1 MGMVVKRIDRVYNFL
16 VDETKKFSIDDFK
29 RIKGFSAIEISD
41 KLDILRN
48 NVSKELNEL
57 HKADLVIKIKERPVK
72 YFSKNRLEELLNVEI
87 KEKQIE
93 IKDLDELF
101 GEENRM
107 ISSPFDYLIGSDGS
121 LKQAINQSKA
131 AIMYPPNGLHTLI
144 LGETGVGKTL
154 FANMM
159 FNYAK
164 FSKRFK
170 ENAPFIV
177 FNCAD
182 YGNNPQLLLSHIFGH
197 IKGAFTGA
205 ETEKQGIVE
214 KADGGILF
222 LDEIH
227 RLSPEGQEMIFYFM
241 DTGTYNK
248 LGESDRKRKAN
259 VLIISATTEDP
270 KSSLLATF
278 LRRIPVTITIPSLQQ
293 RPLEERLE
301 LIKHMFSAEAS
312 RVNKNVAISRDV
324 IKALIGGSYVG
335 NIGRLKSNIQLIC
348 ATSFLNSLESG
359 DTIEIN
365 FESIPANIQKG
376 LFAISNNRKE
386 FEEISQIVD
395 NNMFVSPKGQINLLK
410 NDDYELPF
418 NLYKIIEDKSEILK
432 NEGMNKEIIQ
442 DLVMKDIDA
451 QLKSFYK
458 KIRKDSNVKEK
469 LLSIVDNE
477 VFEFI
482 QRIKEFTE
490 DKLNIKYGE
499 RFIYAMSLHL
509 SVFLKQRADDHL
521 TKEKI
526 DRMGYEIDEE
536 SQEYIVAVEISAQIE
551 KKFRVKVPKI
561 EIIYLAMLLKNLEE
575 ENHSSN
581 EKVAILV
588 IAHGTSTALSMVNVA
603 TDLLG
608 KEGPIEAVDMPL
620 NVSPQSI
627 LEDVTE
633 KVIEMDQGK
642 GVFLMVDMGSLVTF
656 GQIIQEKT
664 NIKTRTL
671 DMVTT
676 PLVIEAVRKGHLFS
690 EELDEIYFSLRE
702 FSGYNSIK
710 SVSNNNGSQPK
721 TVVTVCSSGVGT
733 AEKLKEIVKNIINDI
748 SLDEIEV
755 IPIGIRGAEEK
766 IKHLQNTKDIIAI
779 VGVKN
784 VGRDIPFISLESF
797 IGGSGANVL
806 RSIIS
811 GMEVREE
818 ESKSLLVRELCEEN
832 LEEYLTYLNP
842 KKIIGL
848 LMDFIKIL
856 ESGLNKSLS
865 NAEQLRLIIH
875 VACALERMILN
886 CGLKYQGEKNFTA
899 KTLEAVKNS
908 VKVFDD
914 SLKILLTED
923 EVYHICE
930 II

>member
-1 MGMVVKRIDRVYNFL
+1 MKRIDKIYNFL
-16 VDETKKFSIDDFK
+16 MNETKDFTVEDFK
-29 RIKGFSAIEISD
+29 EIKGFSAIEIAD
-41 KLDILRN
+41 RLDILRN

-57 HKADLVIKIKERPVK
+57 YKSDLVIKIKERPVK
-72 YFSKNRLEELLNVEI
+72 YFSKRRLEELLNVEI
-87 KEKQIE
+87 VERQVE
-93 IKDLDELF
+93 IRELSELF
-101 GEENRM
+101 GEESKMTN
-107 ISSPFDYLIGSDGS
+107 SPFDYLIGAEGS

-170 ENAPFIV
+170 DNAPFIV

-205 ETEKQGIVE
+205 DTEKEGIVE

-248 LGESDRKRKAN
+248 LGESDRKRRAN
-259 VLIISATTEDP
+259 VLIIGATTEEP

-278 LRRIPVTITIPSLQQ
+278 LRRIPVTITIPSLQK

-301 LIKHMFSAEAS
+301 LIKHMFSAEAN
-312 RVNKNVAISRDV
+312 RVNKKVIVAREV
-324 IKALIGGSYVG
+324 IKALIGSSYTG
-335 NIGRLKSNIQLIC
+335 NIGKLKSNIQLIC
-348 ATSFLNSLESG
+348 ATAFLNSLESG
-359 DTIEIN
+359 DAIEIN
-365 FESIPANIQKG
+365 IESIPPNIQKG
-376 LFAISNNRKE
+376 LFVISDNRKD
-386 FEEISQIVD
+386 FEEISSIID
-395 NNMFVSPKGQINLLK
+395 NNMIISPKGQISLLK

-418 NLYKIIEDKSEILK
+418 NLYRIIEDKSEILK
-432 NEGMNKEIIQ
+432 NEGMNKEVIH

-451 QLKSFYK
+451 QLKTFYK
-458 KIRKDSNVKEK
+458 KIRKDNNVKEK
-469 LLSIVDNE
+469 LLSIVDND
-477 VFEFI
+477 VFEFT
-482 QRIKEFTE
+482 QYIKKFTE
-490 DKLNIKYGE
+490 DRLNVTYGE
-499 RFIYAMSLHL
+499 RFVYAVSLHL

-526 DRMGYEIDEE
+526 DRMGYSIDEDG
-536 SQEYIVAVEISAQIE
+536 QEYVVAEDIANKIE
-551 KKFRVKVPKI
+551 NKFRVKVPKI

-575 ENHSSN
+575 EKVIS
-581 EKVAILV
+581 EKVGILV
-588 IAHGTSTALSMVNVA
+588 IAHGSSTALSMVNVA
-603 TDLLG
+603 VDLLG

-620 NVSPQSI
+620 DVSPQSI
-627 LEDVTE
+627 LEEVTE
-633 KVIEMDQGK
+633 KVVEMNEGK
-642 GVFLMVDMGSLVTF
+642 GVLLMVDMGSLVTF
-656 GQIIQEKT
+656 GQIIQERT

-671 DMVTT
+671 DMVST

-702 FSGYNSIK
+702 FNGYSNIINTNSNK
-710 SVSNNNGSQPK
+710 QGSSKPK
-721 TVVTVCSSGVGT
+721 TVITVCSSGVGT
-733 AEKLKEIVKNIINDI
+733 AEKLKEIVKNIIEDI
-748 SLDEIEV
+748 SVEEIEV
-755 IPIGIRGAEEK
+755 IPIGIKGAEENVK
-766 IKHLQNTKDIIAI
+766 NLESTKNVIAI

-784 VGRDIPFISLESF
+784 VGKDIPFISLESF

-806 RSIIS
+806 RGIIS
-811 GMEVREE
+811 GVEVREE
-818 ESKSLLVRELCEEN
+818 ESRSLLIRELCEEN

-848 LMDFIKIL
+848 LMDFIRLL
-856 ESGLNKSLS
+856 EEGLNKKLS

-875 VACALERMILN
+875 VACAIERMVLN
-886 CGLKYQGEKNFTA
+886 SGLTYRGEKNFTA
-899 KTLEAVKNS
+899 NCLEAVKNS
-908 VKVFDD
+908 VKVFED
-914 SLKILLTED
+914 SLRIILTED